1 MKHTFTGWKTYVI
14 KQEFV
19 IEADTPEQARALLLE
34 AEENYELEQQ
44 WLDYDTNKITV
55 VETPDFYD
63 ENDNLVDLETA
74 Q

>member
-1 MKHTFTGWKTYVI
+1 MKHTFTGWKTFVI

-34 AEENYELEQQ
+34 AEANYELDEQ
-44 WLDYDTNKITV
+44 WLDYTTNKIKSD
-55 VETPDFYD
+55 EAPDFYD
-63 ENDNLVDLETA
+63 NNDELVEAA